1 MITGTVNLLYGMR
14 EAKSHDCAN
23 FFNTVLI
30 LGKKRPF
37 LLILFFKNISLTGG
51 PTVEACFMELRSLLV
66 GAPQGDFRNS
76 KGSEALIGQMS
87 GFGLHLSILLTPF
100 SGLHITYNR

>member
-1 MITGTVNLLYGMR
+1 
-14 EAKSHDCAN
+14 
-23 FFNTVLI
+23 
-30 LGKKRPF
+30 
-37 LLILFFKNISLTGG
+37 
-51 PTVEACFMELRSLLV
+51 MELRSLLV

-100 SGLHITYNR
+100 SGLHITYNRYNYLHSGQNN

>member
-1 MITGTVNLLYGMR
+1 MGVMI
-14 EAKSHDCAN
+14 D
-23 FFNTVLI
+23 
-30 LGKKRPF
+30 KKRVTWTASA
-37 LLILFFKNISLTGG
+37 ILAMFDLQQLGMMSTSFSPVSK
-51 PTVEACFMELRSLLV
+51 PTVETCFMELRSLLV

-87 GFGLHLSILLTPF
+87 VFGLHLSILLTPF